1 MKKILVA
8 LCTFAFLY
16 ASMPVDADTRVRG
29 YHRSDGTSV
38 KPHYRSSPN
47 QYKNDNW
54 STRGNTN
61 PYTGKRGTNSYGGT
75 CTAGRIC

>member
-29 YHRSDGTSV
+29 YHRSDGTYV

-54 STRGNTN
+54 LSL
-61 PYTGKRGTNSYGGT
+61 
-75 CTAGRIC
+75 IHI